1 MILPVRH
8 MSVRPWVRT
17 GETADIHGQRPH
29 SPVASTCSALTFHV
43 QTGAARRSL
52 CQGHGVARRSR
63 TWSSEAI
70 RPLPAP
76 GRACSRTHSVTAL
89 ARGGDSGI
97 RIGCPSPRDG
107 SAAGI
112 TGGGSQ
118 RMAGLGACERRGSRH
133 LEEAAMRR
141 DTSDLDERFAA
152 FVREH
157 GERHLRVAVLLT
169 GDWHAAEDLVQAS
182 LVKLYRAWPR
192 LDTSTDPDAYLRR
205 IVINTHRSWW
215 RARWRRETPAAVL
228 PERASGEDIA
238 DRHAVGAL
246 VQAGARQAAPAAAC
260 RAGAALLRGLA
271 RGRGRQA
278 SRLLVRIGQNPCAP
292 GFAHASWAARR

>member
-1 MILPVRH
+1 
-8 MSVRPWVRT
+8 
-17 GETADIHGQRPH
+17 
-29 SPVASTCSALTFHV
+29 
-43 QTGAARRSL
+43 
-52 CQGHGVARRSR
+52 
-63 TWSSEAI
+63 
-70 RPLPAP
+70 
-76 GRACSRTHSVTAL
+76 
-89 ARGGDSGI
+89 
-97 RIGCPSPRDG
+97 
-107 SAAGI
+107 
-112 TGGGSQ
+112 
-118 RMAGLGACERRGSRH
+118 
-133 LEEAAMRR
+133 MRR

-215 RARWRRETPAAVL
+215 RARWRRETPAAAL

-246 VQAGARQAAPAAAC
+246 VRQALARLPRQQ
-260 RAGAALLRGLA
+260 RAVLVLRYCEDLPVAEVARLLGCSPGSVKTHAHRGL
-271 RGRGRQA
+271 RTLRE
-278 SRLLVRIGQNPCAP
+278 LLGGEWPRSAVNQIPDREGD
-292 GFAHASWAARR
+292 RR